1 MGLHLRYAEIFGKE
15 ISVSSMWL
23 SKKEEEIDAIA
34 KKWASVIS
42 NKYAREDAEEAARI
56 VLRSG
61 IVTEL
66 PELREADLGGKK
78 RYFGLTRAQFHAA
91 ICEGDTGFIKVNKR
105 AYKTWEKDSD
115 DAIRGGWH
123 AQRNT
128 ILHELGHYIDF
139 CNDPDF
145 FRSVEHEWSLDNVD
159 KKLVKKQLSEYS
171 LTNRAEF
178 EAELNSAILSG
189 KVFSE
194 DILLLSHMKQTK
206 TAIAKQLLDYGSGK
220 NVCLPSEEVSKS
232 FKDAMKVVFNQ
243 KGGSFSIDIMA
254 DSKVQNLIEAHTDV
268 LNRNI
273 QRLEMSDTMRKRLT
287 RSNYIFSGMKTF
299 HELNEAFPS
308 LLDSNG
314 NRKTFEAFLNDVRKI
329 DNTYNSNYLRA
340 EYNFVQS
347 SAEMAAKWERF
358 SEDGD
363 RYNLQYRTANDGKVR
378 PEHAALNGVTLP
390 PSDPFWEEY
399 YPPNGWNCRCT
410 VVQVRKS
417 KYPATPHD
425 EAMAL
430 GEEALQRDTKGIF
443 HFNPGK
449 EQKTT
454 PNYNPYT
461 IKRCR
466 DCDIARGKLDLDRKP
481 VADNELCAACRLV
494 HKCANA
500 YTDSG
505 KTNLSVEDRDAILA
519 KPLDEQY
526 FTKYMGIKGK
536 VLQHDLACSTAEDY
550 KRVLDVAMAF
560 ANEYGDCLIN
570 PEIQFTA
577 TSGRRKVYDML
588 PNDSKANPDLKVG
601 EFGYIDVKS
610 PEKVMNCCR
619 NANHAS
625 DAQHA
630 CVCLTDHCFRKP
642 ITEKQIQDRNKAIW
656 DSEQYHH
663 DYIFWY
669 VNGKLRKYKRPME

>member
-1 MGLHLRYAEIFGKE
+1 M
-15 ISVSSMWL
+15 
-23 SKKEEEIDAIA
+23 
-34 KKWASVIS
+34 
-42 NKYAREDAEEAARI
+42 
-56 VLRSG
+56 LRSG

-66 PELREADLGGKK
+66 PELREADLGGRK
-78 RYFGLTRAQFHAA
+78 RFFGLTRADFHAA
-91 ICEGDTGFIKVNKR
+91 ICEGDTNVIKVNKR
-105 AYKTWEKDSD
+105 AYKTWVKDTD
-115 DAIRGGWH
+115 DADRGGWH

-145 FRSVEHEWSLDNVD
+145 FRSVEHEWSLDGVD
-159 KKLVKKQLSEYS
+159 RKFVKKQLSEYS

-194 DILLLSHMKQTK
+194 DILSLSHMKQTK

-454 PNYNPYT
+454 PDYNPYT

-505 KTNLSVEDRDAILA
+505 KTNLSVEDRDVILA

>member
-1 MGLHLRYAEIFGKE
+1 MGLHQRYAEILGND
-15 ISVSSMWL
+15 ISVSSLCL

-42 NKYAREDAEEAARI
+42 NKYVREDAEEAARI
-56 VLRSG
+56 ALRHG
-61 IVTEL
+61 IKEL
-66 PELREADLGGKK
+66 PELREVDLGGRK
-78 RYFGLTRAQFHAA
+78 RFHGLTRANFHPA
-91 ICEGDTGFIKVNKR
+91 ICEGAPNIINVNKR
-105 AYKTWEKDSD
+105 AYKTWVKDTE

-123 AQRNT
+123 AQSNT

-139 CNDPDF
+139 CNDPDY
-145 FRSVEHEWSLDNVD
+145 FRSVEHEWKMD
-159 KKLVKKQLSEYS
+159 KADKELIKKQLSEYS

-178 EAELNSAILSG
+178 EAELNAAIMRG
-189 KVFSE
+189 KVLPKE
-194 DILLLSHMKQTK
+194 LLSYSHMNNVNTEL
-206 TAIAKQLLDYGSGK
+206 AKSLLSLGAGED
-220 NVCLPSEEVSKS
+220 VCLPSEDISKG
-232 FKDAMKVVFNQ
+232 FKDAMKALFHQ
-243 KGGSFSIDIMA
+243 KGSSFSIDIMA
-254 DSKVQNLIEAHTDV
+254 DENVQSLIEAHTSV
-268 LNRNI
+268 LDRNL
-273 QRLEMSDTMRKRLT
+273 QRLEMSDLMRQRLT
-287 RSNYIFSGMKTF
+287 RSNYIFSGLKTF

-308 LLDSNG
+308 LLDENG
-314 NRKTFEAFLNDVRKI
+314 NKKTFERFLNDVRKI
-329 DNTYNSNYLRA
+329 DETYNSNYLRA
-340 EYNFVQS
+340 EYNFVQA
-347 SAEMAAKWERF
+347 SAEMAAKWEKF
-358 SEDGD
+358 MEDGD
-363 RYNLQYRTANDGKVR
+363 HYYLQYRTQHDDKVR
-378 PEHAALNGVTLP
+378 PEHASLDRVTLP
-390 PSDPFWEEY
+390 PSDSFWESY

-410 VVQVRKS
+410 VVQVLKRK
-417 KYPATPHD
+417 YEPTPHD
-425 EAMAL
+425 EAMSL
-430 GEEALQRDTKGIF
+430 GEEALQTDKKGIF
-443 HFNPGK
+443 RFNSGK
-449 EQKTT
+449 EQKTV
-454 PNYNPYT
+454 PDYNPYT

-466 DCDIARGKLDLDRKP
+466 DCDIAKGKLNLDRKP

-505 KTNLSVEDRDAILA
+505 KTNLSIEDRDAILA

-526 FTKYMGIKGK
+526 FTKYIGIKGK
-536 VLQHDLACSTAEDY
+536 VLQHELACSTAEDY
-550 KRVLDVAMAF
+550 KRVLDVAKAF
-560 ANEYGDCLIN
+560 ADEFGDCLLN

-588 PNDSKANPDLKVG
+588 PEDSKANPDLKVG

-625 DAQHA
+625 DAQNA

-642 ITEKQIQDRNKAIW
+642 ITERQIQDRNKAIW

>member
-1 MGLHLRYAEIFGKE
+1 M
-15 ISVSSMWL
+15 
-23 SKKEEEIDAIA
+23 
-34 KKWASVIS
+34 
-42 NKYAREDAEEAARI
+42 
-56 VLRSG
+56 
-61 IVTEL
+61 
-66 PELREADLGGKK
+66 READLGGKK

-194 DILLLSHMKQTK
+194 DILSLSHMKQTK
-206 TAIAKQLLDYGSGK
+206 TSIAKQLLDYGSGK
-220 NVCLPSEEVSKS
+220 NVCLPSEEVSKG

-254 DSKVQNLIEAHTDV
+254 DIKVQKLIEAHADV

-273 QRLEMSDTMRKRLT
+273 QRVEMSETMRKRLT

-347 SAEMAAKWERF
+347 SAEMAAKWEQF

-449 EQKTT
+449 EDKTI
-454 PNYNPYT
+454 PDYNPYT
-461 IKRCR
+461 IRRCR
-466 DCDIARGKLDLDRKP
+466 DCDIAKGKIKLAKFIP
-481 VADNELCAACRLV
+481 ENELCAACKYLRTCLE
-494 HKCANA
+494 HKYSDGFRNYKKEVTNSVTAIDGKECANLQTGQFYQTKKSFKRGIAHA
-500 YTDSG
+500 YTVEEVEMFETFKDYASRMTFVRHSPLG
-505 KTNLSVEDRDAILA
+505 EVKNMTDPKDIANIQKKIHRGVTGYNVYEVTIGDELWELKTEVFKNKSETLYVAIR
-519 KPLDEQY
+519 
-526 FTKYMGIKGK
+526 KG
-536 VLQHDLACSTAEDY
+536 
-550 KRVLDVAMAF
+550 
-560 ANEYGDCLIN
+560 
-570 PEIQFTA
+570 
-577 TSGRRKVYDML
+577 
-588 PNDSKANPDLKVG
+588 
-601 EFGYIDVKS
+601 
-610 PEKVMNCCR
+610 
-619 NANHAS
+619 
-625 DAQHA
+625 
-630 CVCLTDHCFRKP
+630 
-642 ITEKQIQDRNKAIW
+642 
-656 DSEQYHH
+656 
-663 DYIFWY
+663 
-669 VNGKLRKYKRPME
+669 